1 MWNNDQGYD
10 STLTAFDA
18 SLDRLGLECVDLYLI
33 HWQSLQRDKYVDT
46 WKAFEQL
53 YADKR
58 VRAIGVSNFHEP
70 ALRRLFEETT
80 IRPAVN
86 QIELHPALPQDELR
100 AFNAEND
107 IVTQAWSP
115 LASGELLD
123 NPTLKTLGEKR
134 QVAGTDAIRRH
145 LQLGNVVIPKSKTR
159 AGSKRTSPSSTSSST
174 TTTWPPSPT
183 WRPAPAPAATRTSS
197 AEHGAPAVSVGTDN
211 FRLFCWTCGWFRTA
225 LRGAPGRFPL
235 RPPPHGVGA
244 ARTVDGRPLLVDGVW
259 LGSVTHLDRQATLP
273 RPRSDP
279 GTGPATG
286 PWRWKVCDAAPTRTP
301 TRTPPV

>member
-1 MWNNDQGYD
+1 MSTVPTITLDNGVEIPQLGLGVWQVEDEIVTDVVTTAFEAGYRHVDTAAIYGNEAGVGRAIAASDLPRDELFITTKVWNSDQGYD
-10 STLTAFDA
+10 STLTAFDT
-18 SLDRLGLECVDLYLI
+18 SLAKLGLEYVDLYLI

-115 LASGELLD
+115 LASGELLAD
-123 NPTLKTLGEKR
+123 ATLKTLGEKHGKSPA
-134 QVAGTDAIRRH
+134 QIVIRWH
-145 LQLGNVVIPKSKTR
+145 LQLGNVVIPKSKTPSR
-159 AGSKRTSPSSTSSST
+159 IRENFAVFDFQLDNDDMAAIADLETGVRT
-174 TTTWPPSPT
+174 
-183 WRPAPAPAATRTSS
+183 
-197 AEHGAPAVSVGTDN
+197 GG
-211 FRLFCWTCGWFRTA
+211 
-225 LRGAPGRFPL
+225 
-235 RPPPHGVGA
+235 
-244 ARTVDGRPLLVDGVW
+244 
-259 LGSVTHLDRQATLP
+259 
-273 RPRSDP
+273 DP
-279 GTGPATG
+279 DIFG
-286 PWRWKVCDAAPTRTP
+286 
-301 TRTPPV
+301 

>member
-1 MWNNDQGYD
+1 MSTVPTITLDNGVEIPQLGLGVWQVEDEIVTDVVTTAFEAGYRHVDTAAIYGNEAGVGRAIAASDLPRDDLFITTKVWNSDQGYD
-10 STLTAFDA
+10 STLKAFDA
-18 SLDRLGLECVDLYLI
+18 SLDRLGLEYVDLYLI

-115 LASGELLD
+115 LASGELLAD
-123 NPTLKTLGEKR
+123 ATLKTLGEKHGKSPA
-134 QVAGTDAIRRH
+134 QVVIRWH
-145 LQLGNVVIPKSKTR
+145 LQLGNVVIPKSKTPSR
-159 AGSKRTSPSSTSSST
+159 IQENFAVFDFQLDNDDMAAIADLETGVRT
-174 TTTWPPSPT
+174 
-183 WRPAPAPAATRTSS
+183 
-197 AEHGAPAVSVGTDN
+197 GG
-211 FRLFCWTCGWFRTA
+211 
-225 LRGAPGRFPL
+225 
-235 RPPPHGVGA
+235 
-244 ARTVDGRPLLVDGVW
+244 
-259 LGSVTHLDRQATLP
+259 
-273 RPRSDP
+273 DP
-279 GTGPATG
+279 DIFG
-286 PWRWKVCDAAPTRTP
+286 
-301 TRTPPV
+301 

>member
-1 MWNNDQGYD
+1 MSTVPTITLDNGVEIPQLGLGVWQIEDEIVTDVVTTAFEAGYRHIDTAAIYGNEAGVGRAIAASDLPRDELFITTKLWNSDQGYD
-10 STLTAFDA
+10 STLKAFDS
-18 SLDRLGLECVDLYLI
+18 SLEKLGLEHLDLYLI

-115 LASGELLD
+115 LAQGELLSQ
-123 NPTLKTLGEKR
+123 PALQTLAEKHGKTPA
-134 QVAGTDAIRRH
+134 QVVIRWH
-145 LQLGNVVIPKSKTR
+145 LQLGNVVIPKSKTPSR
-159 AGSKRTSPSSTSSST
+159 IQENFAVFDFQLDNDDMATIADLETGIRTGGNPDIF
-174 TTTWPPSPT
+174 
-183 WRPAPAPAATRTSS
+183 
-197 AEHGAPAVSVGTDN
+197 G
-211 FRLFCWTCGWFRTA
+211 
-225 LRGAPGRFPL
+225 
-235 RPPPHGVGA
+235 
-244 ARTVDGRPLLVDGVW
+244 
-259 LGSVTHLDRQATLP
+259 
-273 RPRSDP
+273 
-279 GTGPATG
+279 
-286 PWRWKVCDAAPTRTP
+286 
-301 TRTPPV
+301 